1 MGKEVSCVDIVQ
13 QTFDYQREI
22 EENQKRIRKMVLESF
37 HDIAAEKGRDCNEF
51 LRNWKEEL
59 NKGVALWTW
68 RK

>member
-1 MGKEVSCVDIVQ
+1 MSCVDIVQ

-51 LRNWKEEL
+51 FEEL
-59 NKGVALWTW
+59 ERRIK
-68 RK
+68 